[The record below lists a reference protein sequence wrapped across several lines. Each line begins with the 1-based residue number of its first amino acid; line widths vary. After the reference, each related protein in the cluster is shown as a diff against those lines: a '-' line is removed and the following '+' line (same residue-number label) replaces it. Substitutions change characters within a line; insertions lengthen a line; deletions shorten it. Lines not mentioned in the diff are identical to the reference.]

1 MCIRDSGC
9 ASATRAHAPRAGAR
23 LPGPGALPVSPLTP
37 VPSARYRGY
46 KHCKRIPLSPSQ
58 CISVVGTG
66 RDHTRAHSCFQ
77 GRAPRCAQTGVSER
91 SGSWSTH
98 TSSLGSPNAAAC
110 AAGRPGVAV
119 VPLQS
124 WYHCNFLRS
133 GPVVDAPHD
142 FALTDSWHADSAAS
156 RQESE
161 GGRLSLSTPPPRRGR
176 YIFALN
182 AMQLNLFPY
191 VLGLTGPVGALRTTG
206 EGGPPRAQPSP
217 PPRRVV
223 ATGRRCAGRRSPRA
237 RPSAGRRCG
246 GARAAHGAGRG

>member
-1 MCIRDSGC
+1 MDASKNLLVAFLEPSWGLPSGGREPRPRRRLHGPP
-9 ASATRAHAPRAGAR
+9 ARGQEARPRGRLVVGGATRRLVPLRHRPRVGCGQRRSAR
-23 LPGPGALPVSPLTP
+23 LDAHGAALRHRA
-37 VPSARYRGY
+37 AR
-46 KHCKRIPLSPSQ
+46 L
-58 CISVVGTG
+58 
-66 RDHTRAHSCFQ
+66 RAHRLVARRLCSLPPGER
-77 GRAPRCAQTGVSER
+77 GRAPLPL
-91 SGSWSTH
+91 H
-98 TSSLGSPNAAAC
+98 AA
-110 AAGRPGVAV
+110 
-119 VPLQS
+119 
-124 WYHCNFLRS
+124 
-133 GPVVDAPHD
+133 
-142 FALTDSWHADSAAS
+142 
-156 RQESE
+156 
-161 GGRLSLSTPPPRRGR
+161 PRRGR

>member
-1 MCIRDSGC
+1 MEPSWSVPSRPAPRRRPHRGERHR
-9 ASATRAHAPRAGAR
+9 AGGAWTRARTFLEPSWSLLGASRQVDASLGLGVAFTAHPREDRKRGRVVGWSWAAPLVGSSLSVTVHEWDAAS
-23 LPGPGALPVSPLTP
+23 GALLASTP
-37 VPSARYRGY
+37 TALPSA
-46 KHCKRIPLSPSQ
+46 I
-58 CISVVGTG
+58 
-66 RDHTRAHSCFQ
+66 
-77 GRAPRCAQTGVSER
+77 
-91 SGSWSTH
+91 
-98 TSSLGSPNAAAC
+98 
-110 AAGRPGVAV
+110 
-119 VPLQS
+119 
-124 WYHCNFLRS
+124 
-133 GPVVDAPHD
+133 APHD

-161 GGRLSLSTPPPRRGR
+161 GGRLSLSTPPPRPGR

-246 GARAAHGAGRG
+246 VARAAHGAGRG